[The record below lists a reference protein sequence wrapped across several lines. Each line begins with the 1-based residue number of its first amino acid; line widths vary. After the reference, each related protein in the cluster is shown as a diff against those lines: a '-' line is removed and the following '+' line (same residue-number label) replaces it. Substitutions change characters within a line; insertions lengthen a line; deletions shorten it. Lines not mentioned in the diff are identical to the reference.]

1 MAPRSEDFDYKGI
14 SVEHAG
20 GIDPVKSNQRSFNK
34 SASKEQKEGGFQPVK
49 GMVSNRKRRVHN
61 DNPSQETIDK
71 TTRAAREDWRNRGL
85 SNNEIKDY

>member
-1 MAPRSEDFDYKGI
+1 MPRNSDFPDYQGI
-14 SVEHAG
+14 KVDHVNGWNA
-20 GIDPVKSNQRSFNK
+20 IDYHKPKSTQPNPNVSR
-34 SASKEQKEGGFQPVK
+34 EGMGDVK
-49 GMVSNRKRRVHN
+49 GMVSPRKRRVHN